1 MPELARRIT
10 FYRDAVV
17 IDGQHFP
24 WHIRDQDI
32 EVQNPT
38 DRLRVVNLPL
48 MVEDVTFRSES
59 FYD

>member
-1 MPELARRIT
+1 MPELAKRIT

-17 IDGQHFP
+17 IDGHQIP
-24 WHIRDQDI
+24 WHIADRDI

-38 DRLRVVNLPL
+38 DKFRVVNLPL